1 MTFTPGSPL
10 NDDEDNLSEEGLDK
24 IIEERDKRL
33 KQLYDEIVYRDS
45 EFKKIQEDRTQEEFD
60 KANRPFTR
68 LYQLGKAVAPD
79 KVQALFDLFEG
90 KFNPKLLPL
99 DKTKGLLKEQ
109 KDLPLDKTK
118 GLLKEQ
124 KDLPAETTVPLDVI
138 EGFPSIQTIY
148 KTSGLNPEQKGL
160 LKSIFSRI
168 TGKTE
173 KEYITDPTSANFGAL
188 IEDVEEAEGYYGKP
202 PRAFFN
208 KRKVDKRGRMYDL
221 ATGKFN
227 VDELARRYPGKKNQ
241 GFRREVQALAVD
253 ERFTLT
259 TFVNNRN
266 EIIED
271 WFDGLEA
278 AKDLYDDPDN
288 KNLKLSRD
296 IEAHHIQSIRH
307 MGALMSDMTRSERAR
322 FNKILFKNA
331 MSVGHNP
338 ANIIL
343 LSSSK
348 YNDIH
353 GRLHEKLDEKIGRY
367 AEKIIDP
374 NRKYNMS
381 EKIEIAKRMGQI
393 INRYTF
399 EAYEEMADYLDEL
412 MTQADPAA
420 EMAAK
425 IDIAEVEARLDF
437 QLDDLSRKI
446 NKQGY
451 TDLAKRI
458 QTIPGSVSGGYL
470 PYETEDEDVTE
481 NLFTRLTRGKGKKTI
496 ERQKR
501 YEELYGKQGSL
512 F

>member
-10 NDDEDNLSEEGLDK
+10 NNDEDNLSEEGLK
-24 IIEERDKRL
+24 EIIEERDKRL
-33 KQLYDEIVYRDS
+33 KQLYDETVYRDS

-60 KANRPFTR
+60 KANRPIQR
-68 LYQLGKAVAPD
+68 IYQLGRALAPD
-79 KVQALFDLFEG
+79 QVDALFELLEG
-90 KFNPKLLPL
+90 KIGGALRLLPL

-109 KDLPLDKTK
+109 KDLPKPPEIK
-118 GLLKEQ
+118 GFI
-124 KDLPAETTVPLDVI
+124 PAESADVPLDVV
-138 EGFPSIQTIY
+138 ENFPAIQTIY
-148 KTSGLNPEQKGL
+148 KRSGLNKEQKGL
-160 LKSIFSRI
+160 LRSIFDKI
-168 TGKTE
+168 TGKTQE
-173 KEYITDPTSANFGAL
+173 EYIMDPTSANFGAL
-188 IEDVEEAEGYYGKP
+188 IEDVEEAEGYYGTP

-221 ATGKFN
+221 ATGTFN

-259 TFVNNRN
+259 TFANTRN

-353 GRLHEKLDEKIGRY
+353 GRLHEKLDEKIGKY

-374 NRKYNMS
+374 KRKYNFS
-381 EKIEIAKRMGQI
+381 EKVEIAKRMGQI

-425 IDIAEVEARLDF
+425 IDIAEIEARLDF

-451 TDLAKRI
+451 TNLAKRI

>member
-60 KANRPFTR
+60 KANRPIQR
-68 LYQLGKAVAPD
+68 IYQLGRALAPD
-79 KVQALFDLFEG
+79 QVDALFELLEG
-90 KFNPKLLPL
+90 KIGGALRLLPL
-99 DKTKGLLKEQ
+99 DKTKCLLKEQ
-109 KDLPLDKTK
+109 KDLPKPPEIK
-118 GLLKEQ
+118 GFI
-124 KDLPAETTVPLDVI
+124 PAESADVPLDVV
-138 EGFPSIQTIY
+138 ENFPAIQTIY
-148 KTSGLNPEQKGL
+148 KRSGLNKEQKGL
-160 LKSIFSRI
+160 LRSIFDKI
-168 TGKTE
+168 TGKTQE
-173 KEYITDPTSANFGAL
+173 EYIMDPTSANFGAL
-188 IEDVEEAEGYYGKP
+188 IEDVEEAEGYYGTP

-227 VDELARRYPGKKNQ
+227 VNELARRYPGKKNQ

-353 GRLHEKLDEKIGRY
+353 GRLHEKLDEKIGKY

-374 NRKYNMS
+374 QRKYNFS
-381 EKIEIAKRMGQI
+381 EKVEIAKRMGQI

-399 EAYEEMADYLDEL
+399 EAYEEMADYLDSL
-412 MTQADPAA
+412 MLQAEPAA

-425 IDIAEVEARLDF
+425 IDIAEIEARLDF

-451 TDLAKRI
+451 TTLAKRI

-470 PYETEDEDVTE
+470 PYETED
-481 NLFTRLTRGKGKKTI
+481 
-496 ERQKR
+496 
-501 YEELYGKQGSL
+501 
-512 F
+512 

>member
-10 NDDEDNLSEEGLDK
+10 DDSEEGLK
-24 IIEERDKRL
+24 EIIEERDKRL
-33 KQLYDEIVYRDS
+33 KELYDEVTYRDK
-45 EFKKIQEDRTQEEFD
+45 EFQQIQEDRTQEEFD
-60 KANRPFTR
+60 KANQPFSR
-68 LYQLGKAVAPD
+68 MYQLSKAIAPD
-79 KVQALFDLFEG
+79 IVQVLFDLFEG
-90 KFNPKLLPL
+90 KYNPSQLLLRQQRDLPK
-99 DKTKGLLKEQ
+99 DKTKGLLPSES
-109 KDLPLDKTK
+109 
-118 GLLKEQ
+118 G
-124 KDLPAETTVPLDVI
+124 VPLDVI
-138 EGFPSIQTIY
+138 EQYPSIQEMYET
-148 KTSGLNPEQKGL
+148 KGL
-160 LKSIFSRI
+160 YPNQKNMLQSIFDRI
-168 TGKTE
+168 TGKSE
-173 KEYITDPTSANFGAL
+173 EELVLDPEDKYFGA
-188 IEDVEEAEGYYGKP
+188 IKEDVETAEGYYGTP

-227 VDELARRYPGKKNQ
+227 VNELARRYPGKKNQ

-259 TFVNNRN
+259 TFVKNRN

-278 AKDLYDDPDN
+278 AKDLFDDPNN
-288 KNLKLSRD
+288 KNLKLRRD

-322 FNKILFKNA
+322 FNKILFRNA

-353 GRLHEKLDEKIGRY
+353 GRLHEKLDEKIGKY

-374 NRKYNMS
+374 KRKYNFS
-381 EKIEIAKRMGQI
+381 EKVEIAKRMGQI
-393 INRYTF
+393 INRYTY

-425 IDIAEVEARLDF
+425 IDIAEIEARLDF
-437 QLDDLSRKI
+437 QLDNLFRTI
-446 NKQGY
+446 NQQGY
-451 TDLAKRI
+451 TSLARRI
-458 QTIPGSVSGGYL
+458 QTIPGAISGPYL
-470 PYETEDEDVTE
+470 PYQAEDEDPTE
-481 NLFTRLTRGKGKKTI
+481 GLFDRLTRGPGKKTI

>member
-1 MTFTPGSPL
+1 
-10 NDDEDNLSEEGLDK
+10 
-24 IIEERDKRL
+24 
-33 KQLYDEIVYRDS
+33 
-45 EFKKIQEDRTQEEFD
+45 
-60 KANRPFTR
+60 
-68 LYQLGKAVAPD
+68 
-79 KVQALFDLFEG
+79 
-90 KFNPKLLPL
+90 
-99 DKTKGLLKEQ
+99 
-109 KDLPLDKTK
+109 
-118 GLLKEQ
+118 
-124 KDLPAETTVPLDVI
+124 
-138 EGFPSIQTIY
+138 
-148 KTSGLNPEQKGL
+148 
-160 LKSIFSRI
+160 
-168 TGKTE
+168 
-173 KEYITDPTSANFGAL
+173 
-188 IEDVEEAEGYYGKP
+188 
-202 PRAFFN
+202 
-208 KRKVDKRGRMYDL
+208 MYDL

-227 VDELARRYPGKKNQ
+227 VNELARRYPGKKNQ

-322 FNKILFKNA
+322 FNRILFKNA

-353 GRLHEKLDEKIGRY
+353 GRLHDKLDEKIGKY

-374 NRKYNMS
+374 NRQYNMS

-393 INRYTF
+393 INRYTY
-399 EAYEEMADYLDEL
+399 EAYEEMADYLDDL
-412 MTQADPAA
+412 MTGADPAA

-425 IDIAEVEARLDF
+425 IDIEEVEARLDF
-437 QLDDLSRKI
+437 KLDNLFRTI
-446 NKQGY
+446 NQQGY
-451 TDLAKRI
+451 TSLARRVK
-458 QTIPGSVSGGYL
+458 TIPGSGPYL
-470 PYETEDEDVTE
+470 PYQAEDEDPTE
-481 NLFTRLTRGKGKKTI
+481 NLFDRLTRGPGKKTI

>member
-60 KANRPFTR
+60 KANRPIQR
-68 LYQLGKAVAPD
+68 IYQLGRALAPD
-79 KVQALFDLFEG
+79 QVDALFELLEG
-90 KFNPKLLPL
+90 KIGGALRLLPL

-109 KDLPLDKTK
+109 KDLPKPPEIK
-118 GLLKEQ
+118 GFI
-124 KDLPAETTVPLDVI
+124 PAESADVPLDVV
-138 EGFPSIQTIY
+138 ENFPAIKTIY
-148 KTSGLNPEQKGL
+148 KRSGLNKEQKGL
-160 LKSIFSRI
+160 LRSIFDRI
-168 TGKTE
+168 TGKTQE
-173 KEYITDPTSANFGAL
+173 EYILDPTSANFGAL
-188 IEDVEEAEGYYGKP
+188 IEDVEEAEGYYGTP

-259 TFVNNRN
+259 TFVNTRN

-307 MGALMSDMTRSERAR
+307 MGALMSDMTRAERAR

-348 YNDIH
+348 FNDIH
-353 GRLHEKLDEKIGRY
+353 GRLHEKLDEK
-367 AEKIIDP
+367 
-374 NRKYNMS
+374 
-381 EKIEIAKRMGQI
+381 
-393 INRYTF
+393 
-399 EAYEEMADYLDEL
+399 
-412 MTQADPAA
+412 
-420 EMAAK
+420 
-425 IDIAEVEARLDF
+425 
-437 QLDDLSRKI
+437 
-446 NKQGY
+446 
-451 TDLAKRI
+451 
-458 QTIPGSVSGGYL
+458 
-470 PYETEDEDVTE
+470 
-481 NLFTRLTRGKGKKTI
+481 
-496 ERQKR
+496 
-501 YEELYGKQGSL
+501 
-512 F
+512 

>member
-10 NDDEDNLSEEGLDK
+10 NDGEEPTGEEGLK
-24 IIEERDKRL
+24 EIIEERDKRL
-33 KQLYDEIVYRDS
+33 KQLYDETVYRDS
-45 EFKKIQEDRTQEEFD
+45 EFKQIQEDRTQKEFD
-60 KANRPFTR
+60 KANQPFTR
-68 LYQLGKAVAPD
+68 LYQAGKALAPD
-79 KVQALFDLFEG
+79 KVQALFDLLEG
-90 KFNPKLLPL
+90 KFNPQL
-99 DKTKGLLKEQ
+99 LLKEQ

-118 GLLKEQ
+118 GLLKQQ

-138 EGFPSIQTIY
+138 EGFPAIQTIY
-148 KTSGLNPEQKGL
+148 KREGLNPEQKSL
-160 LKSIFSRI
+160 LKNIFSKI
-168 TGKTE
+168 TGKTQE
-173 KEYITDPTSANFGAL
+173 DYVVDPSSANFGGL

-208 KRKVDKRGRMYDL
+208 KRKLDKRGRLYDL
-221 ATGKFN
+221 STGEFN
-227 VDELARRYPGKKNQ
+227 VNELGRRYPGKKNR

-259 TFVNNRN
+259 TFVNNRG
-266 EIIED
+266 EILED

-288 KNLKLSRD
+288 KNLKFSRD
-296 IEAHHIQSIRH
+296 IEAHHIRSIRH
-307 MGALMSDMTRSERAR
+307 MGALFSDMTRSERVR
-322 FNKILFKNA
+322 FNKFLFKNA
-331 MSVGHNP
+331 MAVGHNP

-353 GRLHEKLDEKIGRY
+353 GRLHDKLDEKIGIY
-367 AEKIIDP
+367 AEKIIDR
-374 NRKYNMS
+374 NRRYSFS
-381 EKIEIAKRMGQI
+381 EKVEIAKRMGQI

-399 EAYEEMADYLDEL
+399 EAYEEMADYLDDL
-412 MTQADPAA
+412 MTGADPAA

-425 IDIAEVEARLDF
+425 IDIAELEARLDF
-437 QLDDLSRKI
+437 QLDDLSKKI

-451 TDLAKRI
+451 ASLSKQI
-458 QTIPGSVSGGYL
+458 KTIPGSVSGGYL
-470 PYETEDEDVTE
+470 PYETEDQDVTE
-481 NLFTRLTRGKGKKTI
+481 GLFNRLTRGKSKKTL

-501 YEELYGKQGSL
+501 YEELYGKQGTL

>member
-10 NDDEDNLSEEGLDK
+10 NDDEDNLSEEGLK
-24 IIEERDKRL
+24 EIIEERDKRL
-33 KQLYDEIVYRDS
+33 KQLYDETVYRDS
-45 EFKKIQEDRTQEEFD
+45 EFKKIQEERKDTTQEEFD

-79 KVQALFDLFEG
+79 RVQALFDLFEG

-109 KDLPLDKTK
+109 KDLPKPPEIK
-118 GLLKEQ
+118 GFI
-124 KDLPAETTVPLDVI
+124 PAESADVPLDVL
-138 EGFPSIQTIY
+138 ENFPAIQTIY
-148 KTSGLNPEQKGL
+148 KRSGLNKEQKGL
-160 LKSIFSRI
+160 LRSIFDRI
-168 TGKTE
+168 TGKTQE
-173 KEYITDPTSANFGAL
+173 EYIMDPTSANFGAL
-188 IEDVEEAEGYYGKP
+188 IEDVEEAEGYYGTP

-259 TFVNNRN
+259 TFANTRN

-307 MGALMSDMTRSERAR
+307 MGALMSDMTRAERAR
-322 FNKILFKNA
+322 FNKFLFQNA

-353 GRLHEKLDEKIGRY
+353 GRLHEKLDEKIGKY

-374 NRKYNMS
+374 KRKYNMS

-425 IDIAEVEARLDF
+425 IDIAEIEARLDF
-437 QLDDLSRKI
+437 QLDNLFRTI
-446 NKQGY
+446 NQQGY
-451 TDLAKRI
+451 TSLARRI
-458 QTIPGSVSGGYL
+458 QTIPGTISGPYL
-470 PYETEDEDVTE
+470 PYQAEDEDPTE
-481 NLFTRLTRGKGKKTI
+481 GLFDRLTRGPGKKTI

>member
-10 NDDEDNLSEEGLDK
+10 DDSEEGLK
-24 IIEERDKRL
+24 EIIEERDKKL
-33 KQLYDEIVYRDS
+33 KQLYDEITYRD
-45 EFKKIQEDRTQEEFD
+45 KKFQQIQKDRTQAEFD
-60 KANRPFTR
+60 KANRGINI
-68 LYQLGKAVAPD
+68 LYEAGKTADSIIGSGGALG
-79 KVQALFDLFEG
+79 QLFDWIKGKSEG
-90 KFNPKLLPL
+90 KDVPFPVQL
-99 DKTKGLLKEQ
+99 LLKEQ
-109 KDLPLDKTK
+109 KDLPKPPEIK
-118 GLLKEQ
+118 GFI
-124 KDLPAETTVPLDVI
+124 PAESADVPLDVL
-138 EGFPSIQTIY
+138 ENFPAIQTIY
-148 KTSGLNPEQKGL
+148 KRSGLNKEQKGL
-160 LKSIFSRI
+160 LRSIFDRI
-168 TGKTE
+168 TGKTQE
-173 KEYITDPTSANFGAL
+173 EYIMDPTSANFGAL
-188 IEDVEEAEGYYGKP
+188 IEDVEEAEGYYGTP

-227 VDELARRYPGKKNQ
+227 VNELARRYPGKKNQ
-241 GFRREVQALAVD
+241 GFRREIQALAVD

-343 LSSSK
+343 LSSSRF
-348 YNDIH
+348 NDIH
-353 GRLHEKLDEKIGRY
+353 GRLHEKLDEKIGKY

-374 NRKYNMS
+374 KRTYNFS
-381 EKIEIAKRMGQI
+381 EKVEIAKRMGQI

-425 IDIAEVEARLDF
+425 IDIAEIEARLDF
-437 QLDDLSRKI
+437 QLDNLFRTI
-446 NKQGY
+446 NQQGY
-451 TDLAKRI
+451 TSLARRI
-458 QTIPGSVSGGYL
+458 QTIPGAISGPYL
-470 PYETEDEDVTE
+470 PYQAEDEDPTE
-481 NLFTRLTRGKGKKTI
+481 GLFDRLTRGPGKKTI

>member
-10 NDDEDNLSEEGLDK
+10 NNDEDNLSEEGLK
-24 IIEERDKRL
+24 EIIEERDKRL
-33 KQLYDEIVYRDS
+33 KQLYDETVYRDS

-60 KANRPFTR
+60 KANRPIQR
-68 LYQLGKAVAPD
+68 IYQLGRALAPD
-79 KVQALFDLFEG
+79 QVDALFELLEG
-90 KFNPKLLPL
+90 KIGGALRLLPL

-109 KDLPLDKTK
+109 KDLPKPPEIK
-118 GLLKEQ
+118 GFI
-124 KDLPAETTVPLDVI
+124 PAESTDVPLDVV
-138 EGFPSIQTIY
+138 ENFPAIQTIY
-148 KTSGLNPEQKGL
+148 KRSGLNKEQKGL
-160 LKSIFSRI
+160 LRSIFDKI
-168 TGKTE
+168 TGKTQE
-173 KEYITDPTSANFGAL
+173 EYIMDPTSANFGAL
-188 IEDVEEAEGYYGKP
+188 IEDVEEAEGYYGTP

-221 ATGKFN
+221 ATGTFN
-227 VDELARRYPGKKNQ
+227 VNELARRYPGKKNQ

-353 GRLHEKLDEKIGRY
+353 GRLHEKLDEKIGKY

-374 NRKYNMS
+374 NRKYNFS
-381 EKIEIAKRMGQI
+381 EKVEIAKRMGQI

-425 IDIAEVEARLDF
+425 IDIAEIEARLDF

-451 TDLAKRI
+451 TTLAKRI

>member
-10 NDDEDNLSEEGLDK
+10 NNDEDNLSEEGLK
-24 IIEERDKRL
+24 EIIEERDKRL
-33 KQLYDEIVYRDS
+33 KQLYDETVYRDS

-60 KANRPFTR
+60 KANRPIQR
-68 LYQLGKAVAPD
+68 IYQLGRALAPD
-79 KVQALFDLFEG
+79 QVDALFELLEG
-90 KFNPKLLPL
+90 KIGGALRLLPL

-109 KDLPLDKTK
+109 KDLPKPPEIK
-118 GLLKEQ
+118 GFI
-124 KDLPAETTVPLDVI
+124 PAESADVPLDVV
-138 EGFPSIQTIY
+138 ENFPAIQTIY
-148 KTSGLNPEQKGL
+148 KRSGLNKEQKGL
-160 LKSIFSRI
+160 LRSIFDKI
-168 TGKTE
+168 TGKTQE
-173 KEYITDPTSANFGAL
+173 EYIMDPTSANFGAL
-188 IEDVEEAEGYYGKP
+188 IEDVEEAEGYYGTP

-227 VDELARRYPGKKNQ
+227 VNELARRYPGKKNQ

-259 TFVNNRN
+259 TFANTRN

-353 GRLHEKLDEKIGRY
+353 GRLHEKLDEKIGKY

-374 NRKYNMS
+374 KRKYNFS
-381 EKIEIAKRMGQI
+381 EKVEIAKRMGQI

>member
-10 NDDEDNLSEEGLDK
+10 NDGDEPTGEEGLK
-24 IIEERDKRL
+24 EIIEERDKRL
-33 KQLYDEIVYRDS
+33 KQLYDETVYRDS
-45 EFKKIQEDRTQEEFD
+45 EFKQIQEDRTQEEFD
-60 KANRPFTR
+60 KANQPFTR
-68 LYQLGKAVAPD
+68 LYQAGKALAPD
-79 KVQALFDLFEG
+79 KVQALFDLLEG
-90 KFNPKLLPL
+90 KFNPQL
-99 DKTKGLLKEQ
+99 LLKEQ

-138 EGFPSIQTIY
+138 EGFPAIQTIY
-148 KTSGLNPEQKGL
+148 KREGLNPEQKGL
-160 LKSIFSRI
+160 LKNIFSKI
-168 TGKTE
+168 TGKTQE
-173 KEYITDPTSANFGAL
+173 DYVTDPSSANFGAL

-221 ATGKFN
+221 ATGTFN

-259 TFVNNRN
+259 TFVKTRG
-266 EIIED
+266 EILED

-278 AKDLYDDPDN
+278 AKDLYDDPNN

-307 MGALMSDMTRSERAR
+307 MGALMSDMTRSQRAR
-322 FNKILFKNA
+322 FNKFLFKNA

-374 NRKYNMS
+374 NIKYTMS
-381 EKIEIAKRMGQI
+381 QKIEIAKRMGQI

-412 MTQADPAA
+412 MAQADPAA

-425 IDIAEVEARLDF
+425 IDIAELEARLDF
-437 QLDDLSRKI
+437 QLDDLSKKV

-451 TDLAKRI
+451 ASLANRVK
-458 QTIPGSVSGGYL
+458 TIPGSVSGGPPL
-470 PYETEDEDVTE
+470 PYEGEDQDPTEGLYD
-481 NLFTRLTRGKGKKTI
+481 RLTRGKSKKTL

-501 YEELYGKQGSL
+501 YEELYGKQGTL

>member
-1 MTFTPGSPL
+1 
-10 NDDEDNLSEEGLDK
+10 
-24 IIEERDKRL
+24 
-33 KQLYDEIVYRDS
+33 
-45 EFKKIQEDRTQEEFD
+45 
-60 KANRPFTR
+60 
-68 LYQLGKAVAPD
+68 
-79 KVQALFDLFEG
+79 
-90 KFNPKLLPL
+90 
-99 DKTKGLLKEQ
+99 
-109 KDLPLDKTK
+109 
-118 GLLKEQ
+118 
-124 KDLPAETTVPLDVI
+124 
-138 EGFPSIQTIY
+138 
-148 KTSGLNPEQKGL
+148 
-160 LKSIFSRI
+160 
-168 TGKTE
+168 
-173 KEYITDPTSANFGAL
+173 
-188 IEDVEEAEGYYGKP
+188 
-202 PRAFFN
+202 
-208 KRKVDKRGRMYDL
+208 
-221 ATGKFN
+221 
-227 VDELARRYPGKKNQ
+227 
-241 GFRREVQALAVD
+241 
-253 ERFTLT
+253 
-259 TFVNNRN
+259 
-266 EIIED
+266 
-271 WFDGLEA
+271 
-278 AKDLYDDPDN
+278 
-288 KNLKLSRD
+288 
-296 IEAHHIQSIRH
+296 

-353 GRLHEKLDEKIGRY
+353 GRLHEKLDEKIGKY

-374 NRKYNMS
+374 KRKYNFS
-381 EKIEIAKRMGQI
+381 EKVEIAKRMGQI

-425 IDIAEVEARLDF
+425 IDIAEIEARLDF

-451 TDLAKRI
+451 TSLANII

-481 NLFTRLTRGKGKKTI
+481 NLFTRLTRGKGKKTM

>member
-10 NDDEDNLSEEGLDK
+10 NDEDDPTSEKGLK
-24 IIEERDKRL
+24 EIIEERDKRL
-33 KQLYDEIVYRDS
+33 KQLYDETVYRDS
-45 EFKKIQEDRTQEEFD
+45 EFEQIQKDRTQEEFD
-60 KANRPFTR
+60 KANLPFTR

-79 KVQALFDLFEG
+79 KVSAMFDLLEG

-109 KDLPLDKTK
+109 KDLPAK
-118 GLLKEQ
+118 
-124 KDLPAETTVPLDVI
+124 TTVPLDVI
-138 EGFPSIQTIY
+138 EDFPVIQTIY

-160 LKSIFSRI
+160 LQSIFGRR
-168 TGKTE
+168 TNKTE
-173 KEYITDPTSANFGAL
+173 QDYNVDPTSANFGAL
-188 IEDVEEAEGYYGKP
+188 IEDVEEAEGYYGTP

-221 ATGKFN
+221 ATGEFN
-227 VDELARRYPGKKNQ
+227 VNELSRRYPGKKNK

-259 TFVNNRN
+259 TFVNNRS
-266 EIIED
+266 EILED

-278 AKDLYDDPDN
+278 AKDLYDDPNN
-288 KNLKLSRD
+288 KNLKFSRD

-307 MGALMSDMTRSERAR
+307 MGALFSDMTRSERVR

-331 MSVGHNP
+331 MAVGHNP

-353 GRLHEKLDEKIGRY
+353 KRLHDKLDEKIGIY
-367 AEKIIDP
+367 AEKIIDK
-374 NRKYNMS
+374 NRKYNFS
-381 EKIEIAKRMGQI
+381 EKVEIAKRMGQI
-393 INRYTF
+393 TNRYTF
-399 EAYEEMADYLDEL
+399 EAYEEMADYLDDL
-412 MTQADPAA
+412 MTGADPAA

-425 IDIAEVEARLDF
+425 IDIAELEARLDF
-437 QLDDLSRKI
+437 QLDNLSKKI

-451 TDLAKRI
+451 ASLAKQI
-458 QTIPGSVSGGYL
+458 KTIPGSVSGGYL
-470 PYETEDEDVTE
+470 PYETEDQDVTE
-481 NLFTRLTRGKGKKTI
+481 GLFNRLTRGKGKKTL

-501 YEELYGKQGSL
+501 YEELYGKQGTL

>member
-33 KQLYDEIVYRDS
+33 KQLYDETVYRDS
-45 EFKKIQEDRTQEEFD
+45 EFKKIQEERADRTQEEFD

-99 DKTKGLLKEQ
+99 DQTKGLLKEQ
-109 KDLPLDKTK
+109 KDLPKPPEIK
-118 GLLKEQ
+118 GFI
-124 KDLPAETTVPLDVI
+124 PAESADVPLDVVENFPAI
-138 EGFPSIQTIY
+138 ETIY
-148 KTSGLNPEQKGL
+148 KSSGLNPEQKGL
-160 LKSIFSRI
+160 LRSIFDRI
-168 TGKTE
+168 TGKTQE
-173 KEYITDPTSANFGAL
+173 EYITDPTSANFGAL
-188 IEDVEEAEGYYGKP
+188 IEDVEEAEGYYGTP

-221 ATGKFN
+221 ATGTFN
-227 VDELARRYPGKKNQ
+227 VNELARRYPGKKNQ

-353 GRLHEKLDEKIGRY
+353 GRLHEKLDEKIGKY

-374 NRKYNMS
+374 NRKYNFS
-381 EKIEIAKRMGQI
+381 EKVEIAKRMGQI
-393 INRYTF
+393 INRYTY
-399 EAYEEMADYLDEL
+399 EAYEEMADYLDDL
-412 MTQADPAA
+412 MTGADPAA

-425 IDIAEVEARLDF
+425 IDIAEIEARLDF

-451 TDLAKRI
+451 SDLAKRI